1 MADEV
6 SEKIDESLDRDKSLP
21 LSQIDEQFYIEH
33 SKRVL
38 SEFNESHVDYFRER
52 DMWLS
57 AARDLRHQ
65 WEEGPYQNQSDIH
78 LPYTLT
84 MAKAI
89 HARLYEAFGQSQGFF
104 SVEANNEAYQEREA
118 GIKYFMDWVL
128 AKFINRGDG
137 FKPFLDRFLDD
148 LVYEGSAIAKTTWD
162 VWEHSYKDLE
172 YEVIEE
178 ESEELVA
185 DQNGDLQRIRIPV
198 TRMKVKNKNVEETK
212 SAPRIAAVDLG
223 DFYMPPG
230 FQSTHLAPWCAHRV
244 YMTDDDMK
252 QRANQGKFNKD
263 AVEEAITKRTSTST
277 SDDNYSSHSRAK
289 DSVGRLEGINT
300 QQDGSQ
306 SVRYDTY
313 NHSIIEFYTKA
324 YVTDEVTDDDMDKV
338 SSKQQ
343 EIVYWYHEA
352 SDTFLGWTYL
362 YRISPNGKRPF
373 FKADFLPA
381 RERAYGL
388 GVSELLYS
396 ISMYMDAMHQL
407 KMDNGLLSSLQF
419 GVYRSSSTL
428 KPDVFRVEPGEL
440 VPVEDPNDV
449 KFTSFPY
456 LGDFG
461 EKEEMSLRNYGTEIL
476 PINDIALGN
485 FGQKGVAGAMRNAT
499 GASVVDRQSNI
510 QLSPHLDRIAL
521 CIGNALNAI
530 FIMCRERMPNNLFYR
545 VMGEDG
551 SPVFG
556 DARREELM
564 GDYDFN
570 IEVDMMGASEAEKQ
584 QRATLMMQTLLNPTW
599 MQLGLVTPGNYYEVL
614 ASYLK
619 AYNVKRLHKYITKP
633 QGYDGPPIS
642 SQERLFRIV
651 SGMYDNPP
659 IEDTVMMNENHEGAI
674 KDIDYF
680 MQSKLFGLIDDPKGL
695 AALQALYMRHKEMLQ
710 MMQNPNPVANISGTQ
725 MPNQGGLPA
734 LQDGMQP
741 SKNTVGQ
748 GPLSAPE
755 GEPNGPI
762 F

>member
-1 MADEV
+1 MAEEI
-6 SEKIDESLDRDKSLP
+6 SEKIDKSLDRDKSMP
-21 LSQIDEQFYIEH
+21 LSQIDEDFYIEH
-33 SKRVL
+33 AKRVL

-52 DMWLS
+52 EMWLS

-78 LPYTLT
+78 LPYTIT

-89 HARLYEAFGQSQGFF
+89 HARLYEAFGQSQSFF
-104 SVEANNEAYQEREA
+104 SVESNNPAYEEREST
-118 GIKYFMDWVL
+118 IKYFMDWVL
-128 AKFINRGDG
+128 AKYINRGDG
-137 FKPFLDRFLDD
+137 FKPFMDRFLDD
-148 LVYEGSAIAKTTWD
+148 LVYDGSAICKTTWD
-162 VWEHSYKDLE
+162 VWEHSYKDLD

-178 ESEELVA
+178 ETDELVA
-185 DQNGDLQRIRIPV
+185 DEQGDLQRIRIPV
-198 TRMKVKNKNVEETK
+198 TRMRVKNKNVEETK
-212 SAPRIAAVDLG
+212 SAPRIAAIDIG
-223 DFYMPPG
+223 DFYMPAG

-252 QRANQGKFNKD
+252 ERARQGKFNMD
-263 AVEEAITKRTSTST
+263 AVEEAIQKRTSITSN
-277 SDDNYSSHSRAK
+277 DDTYSSNSHSK
-289 DSVGRLEGINT
+289 QNIGRLEGVNS
-300 QQDGSQ
+300 QLNGSQ
-306 SVRYDTY
+306 SIRYDTY

-324 YVTDEVTDDDMDKV
+324 YITDEVTDEDMDDIK
-338 SSKQQ
+338 SKQQ

-352 SDTFLGWTYL
+352 SSTFLGWTYL

-373 FKADFLPA
+373 FKADFMPA

-428 KPDVFRVEPGEL
+428 KPDTFRVEPGEL

-461 EKEEMSLRNYGTEIL
+461 VQEEQSLRAYGTEIL

-485 FGQKGVAGAMRNAT
+485 FSQKGVAGAMRNAT

-510 QLSPHLDRIAL
+510 QLNPHLDRIAL
-521 CIGNALNAI
+521 CIGNALNAL

-551 SPVFG
+551 NPVFG
-556 DARREELM
+556 DVRREDLM

-599 MQLGLVTPGNYYEVL
+599 MQLGLVTPSNYYEVL
-614 ASYLK
+614 FNYLRSY
-619 AYNVKRLHKYITKP
+619 NIKRIHKYITKP
-633 QGYDGPPIS
+633 PEYSGPPVS
-642 SQERLFRIV
+642 TQERLFRLV
-651 SGMYDNPP
+651 SGMNSPDM
-659 IEDTVMMNENHEGAI
+659 IEETVQLSENHEMAL
-674 KDIDYF
+674 KEIDHF
-680 MQSKLFGLIDDPKGL
+680 MESKLFGLITDPKSI
-695 AALQALYMRHKEMLQ
+695 AALQSLYMRHQEMLQ
-710 MMQNPNPVANISGTQ
+710 IMQNPNPVANISGTQ

-734 LQDGMQP
+734 LQAGPEP
-741 SKNTVGQ
+741 SQGTVGQ
-748 GPLSAPE
+748 GPLSVPQ
-755 GEPNGPI
+755 GEPNGPV